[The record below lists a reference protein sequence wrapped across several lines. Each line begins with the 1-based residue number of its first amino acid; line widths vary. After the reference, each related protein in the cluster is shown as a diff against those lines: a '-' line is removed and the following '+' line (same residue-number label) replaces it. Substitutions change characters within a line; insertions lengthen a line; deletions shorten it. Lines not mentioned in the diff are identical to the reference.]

1 MKSFRNKMSHFLGGV
16 IDWVVT
22 GESIF
27 RILLSIVWFCY
38 NWIRR
43 SWHSMTFQQ
52 LFNVNSHC
60 GTLCD
65 RRRLFLN
72 LILDNPE
79 KYFSVFH
86 VVIIVILVAVPGR
99 ALLMALPSAGFTPN
113 RFIAKPLETEAESKG
128 RVMVL
133 KLGSS
138 HLVYLG
144 LLWCME

>member
-1 MKSFRNKMSHFLGGV
+1 MA
-16 IDWVVT
+16 
-22 GESIF
+22 
-27 RILLSIVWFCY
+27 
-38 NWIRR
+38 
-43 SWHSMTFQQ
+43 FQQ
-52 LFNVNSHC
+52 LLNVNSHC
-60 GTLCD
+60 ETLCD

-86 VVIIVILVAVPGR
+86 VVIVVILVAVPRR

-113 RFIAKPLETEAESKG
+113 TFISKPLETEAESKG

-144 LLWCME
+144 IL